1 MSDEEEY
8 YEDEY
13 DDDWL
18 WYDDASLGV
27 AVSSPYIAY
36 ELCPLSV
43 CSE

>member
-1 MSDEEEY
+1 MSDEEEYY

-27 AVSSPYIAY
+27 AVSTPYSTHSI
-36 ELCPLSV
+36 
-43 CSE
+43 